1 VIGRLE
7 GVVVEREDN
16 GSCVL
21 DVGGV
26 GYEVFV
32 PGRSLHQLP
41 APPQKAILHI
51 HTHVREDAI
60 TLYGFATRTDRTA
73 FQTLLGVSGVGPKLA
88 LMILHHLTAADLAM
102 AVAREDKSR
111 FKGISGVGKKVA
123 ERLVIDLRD
132 KLPVIAP
139 AAAASSGNAPIK
151 ASVASDNAST
161 VISALVQMG
170 FSRAES
176 ERAVAEAK
184 ARDRELQVEEL
195 LREALSK
202 LA

>member
-1 VIGRLE
+1 MIGRLE

-21 DVGGV
+21 DVSGV

-32 PGRSLHQLP
+32 PGRSLKQLP
-41 APPQKAILHI
+41 MPPQKAILHI

-60 TLYGFATRTDRTA
+60 TLYGFATRTDRLA
-73 FQTLLGVSGVGPKLA
+73 FQTLLSVSGVGPKLA
-88 LMILHHLTAADLAM
+88 LTILHHLTAADLAM
-102 AVAREDKSR
+102 AIAREDKGR

-132 KLPVIAP
+132 KLPVTTSTD
-139 AAAASSGNAPIK
+139 AAVFGNAPVITPGV
-151 ASVASDNAST
+151 SGTAST
-161 VISALVQMG
+161 VVSALVQMG

-176 ERAVAEAK
+176 ERAVADAK
-184 ARDRELQVEEL
+184 GRNRELSVEEL

>member
-7 GVVVEREDN
+7 GVVVERDDN
-16 GSCVL
+16 GSCVI
-21 DVGGV
+21 DISGV

-32 PGRSLHQLP
+32 PGRSLHKLP
-41 APPQKAILHI
+41 APPEKAILHI

-60 TLYGFATRTDRTA
+60 TLYGFATRTDRVA

-88 LMILHHLTAADLAM
+88 LTILHHLTASDLAM
-102 AVAREDKSR
+102 AIAREDKSR

-132 KLPVIAP
+132 KLPVT
-139 AAAASSGNAPIK
+139 AAAAAVSSGTAP
-151 ASVASDNAST
+151 AVALNLSDSAST

-184 ARDRELQVEEL
+184 GRDRERQVEEL

>member
-1 VIGRLE
+1 MIGRLE

-21 DVGGV
+21 DAGGV

-32 PGRSLHQLP
+32 PGRSLQKLP
-41 APPQKAILHI
+41 APPEKAILHI
-51 HTHVREDAI
+51 HTYVREDAI
-60 TLYGFATRTDRTA
+60 ALYGFATQTDRAA
-73 FQTLLGVSGVGPKLA
+73 FRALLGVTGVGPKLA
-88 LMILHHLTAADLAM
+88 LTILHHLTAADLAI

-132 KLPVIAP
+132 KLPVTAP
-139 AAAASSGNAPIK
+139 AATASSDSA
-151 ASVASDNAST
+151 VAGGLNPSDSAST
-161 VISALVQMG
+161 VVSALVQMG

-184 ARDRELQVEEL
+184 GRDRELQVEEL